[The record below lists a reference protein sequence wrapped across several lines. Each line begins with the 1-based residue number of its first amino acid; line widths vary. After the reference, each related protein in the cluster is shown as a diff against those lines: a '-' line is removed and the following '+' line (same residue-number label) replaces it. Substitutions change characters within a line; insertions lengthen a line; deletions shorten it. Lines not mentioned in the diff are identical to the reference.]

1 MDYDEMLHA
10 ALPKMPGYDGLS
22 DAAKELLGRFG
33 VLDLK
38 NEAECRARLE
48 PYQQE
53 KGFDDITLWGTVVL
67 AVQELCDA
75 GFFKKVG
82 VVLSQKLFVGLWSD
96 EVKEAALKEAGQ

>member
-53 KGFDDITLWGTVVL
+53 KGFDDITLWGTVVV
-67 AVQELCDA
+67 ATRELWSA
-75 GFFKKVG
+75 GFFKKGG
-82 VVLSQKLFVGLWSD
+82 VVLEEKLFIGLWSD

>member
-22 DAAKELLGRFG
+22 DAAKELLGFFG

-53 KGFDDITLWGTVVL
+53 KGFDDIALCGTVVV
-67 AVQELCDA
+67 ATQELWHA
-75 GFFKKVG
+75 GFFKKGG
-82 VVLSQKLFVGLWSD
+82 VALDDKMFIGLWSD

>member
-10 ALPKMPGYDGLS
+10 ALPKMPGYAGLS
-22 DAAKELLGRFG
+22 DAAKEFLGACI

-53 KGFDDITLWGTVVL
+53 KGFDDVTLWGTVVV
-67 AVQELCDA
+67 ASQELLNA
-75 GFFKKVG
+75 GFFKKGG
-82 VVLSQKLFVGLWSD
+82 VALEEKLFIGLWSD
-96 EVKEAALKEAGQ
+96 AVKDAALKESGQ